1 MGQYWKLINIDQR
14 QSVSWG
20 KLCQVIFAPTLINL
34 VWLLAMPRKPKPYD
48 RSNERGRSKDPR
60 DLGALNLPFD
70 VLAAIFEAIGSEN
83 IVDAAYLA
91 LTNTFL
97 RAIGQKRIYN
107 ELASYYA
114 AWYLERIICVGDY
127 LEGDDLPPDILKE
140 DEKESL
146 SGDISDTNSDDD
158 STSNHSDVPHGARLY
173 HAADAETNRSSRTIG
188 HWRKRFAA
196 KGKLSKAE
204 RRELEDLIRA
214 DFSWD
219 GRQETEW
226 ILCNWTRAEYV
237 RNGGVARLTGSEIDG
252 PMTSADPSLGHVLLT
267 QICWSS
273 DDSTSVNYRGPLHRG
288 RWAGHYIAITT
299 MDQLTENVRF
309 ADKEKWVD
317 VTEEV
322 VAQVLEIW
330 RAEHP
335 EVLVPHLRLKGDV
348 SDSTPV
354 STDEEDRVQSEEKAA
369 GKGALAGGEVSGDR
383 EE

>member
-14 QSVSWG
+14 QSIYWG
-20 KLCQVIFAPTLINL
+20 KLGEVILCPSPTRLIR
-34 VWLLAMPRKPKPYD
+34 LLAMPRKPKPYD
-48 RSNERGRSKDPR
+48 RSIERWHSKESR

-70 VLAAIFEAIGSEN
+70 VLSLIFEAIDSEN

-97 RAIGQKRIYN
+97 RAIGQKRLYD
-107 ELASYYA
+107 ELLSYYA
-114 AWYLERIICVGDY
+114 PWYLERIICVGDY
-127 LEGDDLPPDILKE
+127 LQGDDLPPDILKE

-146 SGDISDTNSDDD
+146 SGDISDTDSDDD
-158 STSNHSDVPHGARLY
+158 SKYGCPSRLY
-173 HAADAETNRSSRTIG
+173 RAADAETNRSSRTIG

-237 RNGGVARLTGSEIDG
+237 RTGGVARLTGSDIDG
-252 PMTSADPSLGHVLLT
+252 PWTSADPGLGHVLLT

-273 DDSTSVNYRGPLHRG
+273 DDSTSVDYRGPLHRG

-309 ADKEKWVD
+309 ADKGNWVD
-317 VTEEV
+317 ITEEA

-330 RAEHP
+330 QVMDPR
-335 EVLVPHLRLKGDV
+335 VLAPHLRLKGDV
-348 SDSTPV
+348 SDSTPD
-354 STDEEDRVQSEEKAA
+354 STDEDDRVQSEQKAA
-369 GKGALAGGEVSGDR
+369 DKGALTGGEVSGDR